1 MDRKLFKAAM
11 DGHVH
16 ILKQCNQ
23 LECQSTRTNNTVLHI
38 ASLYGR
44 SQCVEHVLSTCT
56 ALLKTVNK
64 KGETPLH
71 IAASKGYADIVRA
84 LIECAR
90 TQGKDMESGVGVV
103 EEMVRMVN
111 EEKDTALHMAARN
124 GWVKVGE
131 LLVREDPEFEYY
143 GNRAGESPLYLAA
156 EGGLTELV
164 FVILDKGSS
173 PAHGGPMGRTALH
186 AAVIRDDEGMTSK
199 ILEKKRFLTDIAD
212 EDGWTPLHYAA
223 HFNHVKMV
231 RLLLKQEKSAAYTP
245 NKEGKTALH
254 IAASRGHTESMQEL
268 VSECPDCCELVD
280 GRGKNALHVAVEN
293 NEGGSV
299 GLMLKN
305 PLFGSLINEK
315 DVDGNTPLHLLATW
329 GCYIRS
335 LIIEPRVDRSAYNA
349 ENLTALDIA
358 SCTHQFSTLKS
369 LVRRE
374 LALAG
379 AEGGLRKVIN
389 KDEGEK
395 GDTAREHLKKVGE
408 THLIVA
414 ALIAT
419 VTFTAGFTL
428 PGGNSNNMGGF
439 HGDANF
445 TRQAAF
451 KAFFVTDTVAMVLS
465 TSAVFIYFITALY
478 ANQTK
483 LFNRVIWAFCL
494 TILAMGAM
502 VLAFVTGMY
511 ATLGNPSGLAIATC
525 VVGCCF
531 FLVNFFVLRKLYLDK
546 ISRRSRLCGNCH
558 GHGHGHGV
566 V

>member
-23 LECQSTRTNNTVLHI
+23 LECQSTPTSNTVLHI

-71 IAASKGYADIVRA
+71 IAAKKGYADIVVA

-90 TQGKDMESGVGVV
+90 TQGNDMESGVGVV

-143 GNRAGESPLYLAA
+143 GNRAGESPLYLAV
-156 EGGLTELV
+156 EGGLRELV

-186 AAVIRDDEGMTSK
+186 AAVIRNDKGMTLK
-199 ILEKKRFLTDIAD
+199 ILEKKKFLTEIAD

-231 RLLLKQEKSAAYTP
+231 RLLLRQEKSAAYTP

-268 VSECPDCCELVD
+268 VSQCPDCCELVD
-280 GRGKNALHVAVEN
+280 GRGQNALHVAVEN
-293 NEGGSV
+293 NEAGSV

-315 DVDGNTPLHLLATW
+315 DVNGNTPLHLLATW

-335 LIIEPRVDRSAYNA
+335 LIIEPRVDKSAYNA

-358 SCTHQFSTLKS
+358 TCTHQFSTLK
-369 LVRRE
+369 VC
-374 LALAG
+374 
-379 AEGGLRKVIN
+379 
-389 KDEGEK
+389 
-395 GDTAREHLKKVGE
+395 
-408 THLIVA
+408 
-414 ALIAT
+414 
-419 VTFTAGFTL
+419 
-428 PGGNSNNMGGF
+428 
-439 HGDANF
+439 
-445 TRQAAF
+445 
-451 KAFFVTDTVAMVLS
+451 
-465 TSAVFIYFITALY
+465 
-478 ANQTK
+478 QTQ
-483 LFNRVIWAFCL
+483 I
-494 TILAMGAM
+494 
-502 VLAFVTGMY
+502 
-511 ATLGNPSGLAIATC
+511 
-525 VVGCCF
+525 
-531 FLVNFFVLRKLYLDK
+531 
-546 ISRRSRLCGNCH
+546 
-558 GHGHGHGV
+558 
-566 V
+566 

>member
-11 DGHVH
+11 DGHVQ

-23 LECQSTRTNNTVLHI
+23 LECQSTPTGNTVLHI
-38 ASLYGR
+38 ASLNGR

-56 ALLKTVNK
+56 PLLKTVNK

-71 IAASKGYADIVRA
+71 IAARKGYADIVGA

-90 TQGKDMESGVGVV
+90 TQGKDMESGFGVV

-111 EEKDTALHMAARN
+111 EEKDTALHMAVRN

-143 GNRAGESPLYLAA
+143 GEFP
-156 EGGLTELV
+156 
-164 FVILDKGSS
+164 GSWW
-173 PAHGGPMGRTALH
+173 AHGENRLACSGDSQRQRND
-186 AAVIRDDEGMTSK
+186 IK

-268 VSECPDCCELVD
+268 ISECPDCCELVD
-280 GRGKNALHVAVEN
+280 GRGQNALHVAVEN
-293 NEGGSV
+293 NEGGAV

-335 LIIEPRVDRSAYNA
+335 LIIEPRVDKSAYNA

-358 SCTHQFSTLKS
+358 SCTHQFSTLK
-369 LVRRE
+369 VCQMQ
-374 LALAG
+374 
-379 AEGGLRKVIN
+379 I
-389 KDEGEK
+389 
-395 GDTAREHLKKVGE
+395 
-408 THLIVA
+408 
-414 ALIAT
+414 
-419 VTFTAGFTL
+419 
-428 PGGNSNNMGGF
+428 
-439 HGDANF
+439 
-445 TRQAAF
+445 
-451 KAFFVTDTVAMVLS
+451 
-465 TSAVFIYFITALY
+465 
-478 ANQTK
+478 
-483 LFNRVIWAFCL
+483 
-494 TILAMGAM
+494 
-502 VLAFVTGMY
+502 
-511 ATLGNPSGLAIATC
+511 
-525 VVGCCF
+525 
-531 FLVNFFVLRKLYLDK
+531 
-546 ISRRSRLCGNCH
+546 
-558 GHGHGHGV
+558 
-566 V
+566 